1 MVAHNTE
8 IHWQI
13 PADCHMIA
21 AVAGNFAR
29 TSRTRS
35 KGWCKPPVSWLKLE
49 TDFPVLSY
57 MLYARYAKTRIPY
70 YAEGWDILSRPF
82 QNRDTVP
89 PSIAF
94 QAAEKGQDMPRYAKI
109 IFFPEM
115 SDAMEQVGWSRRL
128 RCCRQLRRGWLLE
141 QHSCFIMSTSL
152 ALLVSG
158 INHPS
163 SCWIILDPEMSMRQ
177 FYIELQ
183 QLCACHMRKEY

>member
-1 MVAHNTE
+1 
-8 IHWQI
+8 
-13 PADCHMIA
+13 
-21 AVAGNFAR
+21 
-29 TSRTRS
+29 
-35 KGWCKPPVSWLKLE
+35 
-49 TDFPVLSY
+49 
-57 MLYARYAKTRIPY
+57 
-70 YAEGWDILSRPF
+70 
-82 QNRDTVP
+82 
-89 PSIAF
+89 
-94 QAAEKGQDMPRYAKI
+94 
-109 IFFPEM
+109 
-115 SDAMEQVGWSRRL
+115 MEQVGWSRRL